1 MKSVLIFV
9 IACAAAWAQIPIP
22 GSGGGGGGGDVS
34 SVFGRIGAVTATT
47 GDYTAAQVTNA
58 VDSTAT
64 YANPVWITSLAYSK
78 LTGAPSL
85 AAIAT
90 SGSASDLTT
99 GTVATA
105 RLGTGAASSSTYLRG
120 DGTWATPAGGAF
132 TTACEIVIGDPGAA
146 TPILADD
153 NDAPAL
159 CANVSGS
166 TQTITAIA
174 CYSNVGSPTVRPIV
188 TGGSSTSLLSSDLTC
203 GAGSYATGTLN
214 GTPTLAA
221 GATIDANIASA
232 GGVAKYIV
240 IRITRSN

>member
-1 MKSVLIFV
+1 MFRAKALFFL
-9 IACAAAWAQIPIP
+9 AAL
-22 GSGGGGGGGDVS
+22 
-34 SVFGRIGAVTATT
+34 T
-47 GDYTAAQVTNA
+47 TAAQVTSIPSGVGGGTGTPAYSATVTSQTTLTVSAGTHGQGTAPIAFCFDNATPANA
-58 VDSTAT
+58 VAC
-64 YANPVWITSLAYSK
+64 AYTRNASG
-78 LTGAPSL
+78 TVVFTWSPSFSGTVV
-85 AAIAT
+85 IT
-90 SGSASDLTT
+90 SGS
-99 GTVATA
+99 G
-105 RLGTGAASSSTYLRG
+105 
-120 DGTWATPAGGAF
+120 GGAGA

-174 CYSNVGSPTVRPIV
+174 CWANVGTPTVRPII
-188 TGGSSTSLLSSDLTC
+188 TGGAANSLLSADLTC
-203 GAGSYATGTLN
+203 GTGSYATGTLN
-214 GTPTLAA
+214 GTPTLAN